1 MGSTERPQLEEGSV
15 GSIAGGNDV
24 FQQIMN
30 EMKSGLPKDLRGRL
44 EKQGRGAISGG
55 LKSGEEQLR
64 RTFAQNGDVPVGA
77 RTDALAGLNQN
88 ANKSMQDLYLGLGDM
103 DYKAM
108 QNAFAKYG
116 DLQRLALGKAATV
129 NDARL
134 KGYQIDSEND
144 FSWGDALGGL
154 FGTAGNVVGGL
165 ASGGYL

>member
-1 MGSTERPQLEEGSV
+1 MGSTERPQLEEGNVST
-15 GSIAGGNDV
+15 IQGGDDV
-24 FQQIMN
+24 FQQILN
-30 EMKSGLPKDLRGRL
+30 EMKTGTPRDLRGRL

-64 RTFAQNGDVPVGA
+64 RTFAQNGDVPIGA
-77 RTDALAGLNQN
+77 KTDALSGLNQN
-88 ANKSMQDLYLGLGDM
+88 ANKSLNDLYLGLGDM

-108 QNAFAKYG
+108 QNAYAKFA
-116 DLQRLALGKAATV
+116 DLQRLALGKASTT

-134 KGYQIDSEND
+134 KAYEIDSAND

-154 FGTAGNVVGGL
+154 FGAAGNVAGGL